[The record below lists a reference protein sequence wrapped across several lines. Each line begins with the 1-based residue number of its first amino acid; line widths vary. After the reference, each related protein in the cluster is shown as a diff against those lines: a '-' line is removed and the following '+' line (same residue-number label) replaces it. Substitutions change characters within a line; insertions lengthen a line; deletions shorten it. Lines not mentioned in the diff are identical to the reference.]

1 MATLTTVLSTAV
13 VLSHELTYLTSSR
26 MHMMM
31 RTETIGGCSLLKGYR
46 DQQIRT
52 GAYVGIGSLSK
63 HPGHFGG
70 CIAPGSG
77 RSTIVTTEQ
86 KEIKAW
92 FQCLSIPTGAH
103 LTLSVPPTPKHRLKP
118 SGRSPSTPPVFAL
131 STLTFSS
138 PAAKMKNKTEQEIA
152 LLRQF
157 DQAWN
162 VYGVLNFLQALVE
175 KSNIIQIFEQ
185 EKGPD
190 KLGTQSPLNISHF
203 QDLLINGDLLG
214 YPCSE
219 GLFRLLMS
227 TENTA
232 SNILPT
238 TMNLSEHRAFPTYP
252 NMSDYQARLERFSR
266 GSSQVGS
273 VAEVAGS
280 LNLN

>member
-1 MATLTTVLSTAV
+1 
-13 VLSHELTYLTSSR
+13 
-26 MHMMM
+26 
-31 RTETIGGCSLLKGYR
+31 
-46 DQQIRT
+46 
-52 GAYVGIGSLSK
+52 
-63 HPGHFGG
+63 
-70 CIAPGSG
+70 
-77 RSTIVTTEQ
+77 
-86 KEIKAW
+86 
-92 FQCLSIPTGAH
+92 
-103 LTLSVPPTPKHRLKP
+103 
-118 SGRSPSTPPVFAL
+118 
-131 STLTFSS
+131 
-138 PAAKMKNKTEQEIA
+138 MKNKTEQEIA

-266 GSSQVGS
+266 GSSQVGGVRAS
-273 VAEVAGS
+273 FRAPRLILLRSLDHNTAGHKMFCLDHNTAGHRMFLQLPGFDLRS
-280 LNLN
+280 SQSTPELNLGR